1 MPGFAPAVPVISPA
15 AGAAKAVASGGA
27 WRQPPARR
35 AAAKAMRT
43 IALARFGIAA
53 MVCLLPAS
61 PATSADAAVRLR
73 PGLYEVAVRLD
84 LPNIA
89 AAAVSKVAMIC
100 LPTEDR
106 AGNHGLVAL
115 SDNNPLARCP
125 VVNVRQEG
133 DTLTFDI
140 VCPGGNAAIASA
152 KYLLTADTFAGR
164 ISMKLGGKNMTM
176 TETQSGRRT
185 GDCRS

>member
-1 MPGFAPAVPVISPA
+1 MPGFAPAVPVILPA
-15 AGAAKAVASGGA
+15 VGAAKAVAGGTA

-35 AAAKAMRT
+35 AAAKAMRA

-53 MVCLLPAS
+53 VVCLLPAS
-61 PATSADAAVRLR
+61 PATSVDAVRLR
-73 PGLYEVAVRLD
+73 PGLYEVGVRLD

-89 AAAVSKVAMIC
+89 GAAVSKVAMIC
-100 LPTEDR
+100 LPAEDS

-115 SDNNPLARCP
+115 SDNNPLAHCP

-133 DTLTFDI
+133 DALTFDI

-164 ISMKLGGKNMTM
+164 ITMKLGGKNMTM

>member
-1 MPGFAPAVPVISPA
+1 MPGFAPAVPVILPA
-15 AGAAKAVASGGA
+15 VGAAKAIAGSAA

-35 AAAKAMRT
+35 AAAKAMRAIT
-43 IALARFGIAA
+43 LARFGIAA
-53 MVCLLPAS
+53 LVCLLPAS
-61 PATSADAAVRLR
+61 PATSVDAVRLR
-73 PGLYEVAVRLD
+73 PGLYEVGVRLD

-89 AAAVSKVAMIC
+89 GAAVSKVAMIC
-100 LPTEDR
+100 LPAEDS

-115 SDNNPLARCP
+115 SDNNPLAHCP

-133 DTLTFDI
+133 DALTFDI

-164 ISMKLGGKNMTM
+164 ITMKLGGKNMTM